1 MMENSKHSY
10 RSSSISSVASS
21 QQNPTNGLKALASSD
36 FEYVGRLVTRERPVI
51 RTSNSI
57 QQSYVFPQ
65 NKNKYFPSN
74 ASQRQNIY
82 EEQSTSSSDG
92 DDNSDGLSKP
102 LGVIKISDRH
112 VREIYR
118 LPTPPPKIKRVYH
131 RLKSPDPKVI
141 ERVFVRRPP
150 PQIIE
155 NIIEIPPE
163 KVRIINREKYLGKSE
178 PITRSKIVKLK
189 SRHRHREVQEEE
201 EGEEDDYDDVEERQP
216 QQTYMPSEQYA
227 QQPQTTMQSSTY
239 QPAAETSLV
248 YPPQPNTRTVGYFES
263 TIPPE
268 IMLNSKNPMQLA
280 SQQSYNDS
288 TIQPTSAEYASQE
301 QTMYQPAQPINY
313 GYASQQP
320 SAYRSPQ
327 STMQNYALQQQPV
340 YQPTQPM
347 MRNYAP
353 PQLPVHQVTQ
363 PTTPNYASQQLS
375 AQPSP
380 YYLGRQP
387 TSAYQTSQPSPYYF
401 PTQ

>member
-1 MMENSKHSY
+1 N
-10 RSSSISSVASS
+10 V
-21 QQNPTNGLKALASSD
+21 
-36 FEYVGRLVTRERPVI
+36 
-51 RTSNSI
+51 
-57 QQSYVFPQ
+57 
-65 NKNKYFPSN
+65 
-74 ASQRQNIY
+74 Y
-82 EEQSTSSSDG
+82 EEQSASSSDS

-189 SRHRHREVQEEE
+189 SRHRHRDVQEEE
-201 EGEEDDYDDVEERQP
+201 EEEEDDYGDVEEGQP
-216 QQTYMPSEQYA
+216 QQTYMSSEQYA

-248 YPPQPNTRTVGYFES
+248 YPPQPNRRTVGYFES
-263 TIPPE
+263 TIPPH

-280 SQQSYNDS
+280 SQQIYNDS
-288 TIQPTSAEYASQE
+288 TIQPTSAGYASQE
-301 QTMYQPAQPINY
+301 QTMY
-313 GYASQQP
+313 
-320 SAYRSPQ
+320 
-327 STMQNYALQQQPV
+327 
-340 YQPTQPM
+340 
-347 MRNYAP
+347 
-353 PQLPVHQVTQ
+353 
-363 PTTPNYASQQLS
+363 
-375 AQPSP
+375 
-380 YYLGRQP
+380 
-387 TSAYQTSQPSPYYF
+387 
-401 PTQ
+401 